1 MSIPLPVLSLTTAP
15 RRVWRVLQVAVWIV
29 GAFIFASLIVRPSLG
44 LTLLWNV
51 LIPVA
56 PALIVVAVGVWRN
69 ICPLASV
76 TLLPRHLGMSR
87 RKIMSPKRQAML
99 GLVSV
104 CALYVLVPLRHAVFN
119 TNGPAT
125 AALISALAIT
135 GFVMST
141 RYEWKSAWCST
152 LCPVHG
158 VEKLYGGNVAATM
171 PNAHCDACMNCVV
184 PCPDSTPNMQP
195 VRKSKYAAGRWSG
208 VLLAGG
214 LPGFVWGWF
223 HVPDQHSLSSVSDIA
238 QVYALPVLGLA
249 ISLVTFVALKRAR
262 VVQETW
268 LTRVFAAAAVSCYYW
283 YRIPSLLGYGE
294 IPTDGL
300 LVDARAVLPYWS
312 VELLAVFAVAFFVY
326 WLVVRPPNAKS
337 WVVRPAYGG
346 RVAGVDV

>member
-1 MSIPLPVLSLTTAP
+1 MSVPLPVVSARATP
-15 RRVWRVLQVAVWIV
+15 RVWWRVLQVAVWCV
-29 GAFIFASLIVRPSLG
+29 GLVIFASLIFAPSLG
-44 LTLLWNV
+44 LLLMWNV

-76 TLLPRHLGMSR
+76 TLLPRHVGWSQ
-87 RKIMSPKRQAML
+87 RKIMTAPMQATL

-125 AALISALAIT
+125 AALIAALATI
-135 GFVMST
+135 GFAMST
-141 RYEWKSAWCST
+141 QYEWKSAWCST

-158 VEKLYGGNVAATM
+158 VEKLYGGNVVASM

-195 VRKSKYAAGRWSG
+195 VRKSKYASARWSG

-223 HVPDQHSLSSVSDIA
+223 HVPDHHALSSVSDIV
-238 QVYALPVLGLA
+238 QVYALPMLGLA
-249 ISLVTFVALKRAR
+249 ISLVTFLALKRAR
-262 VVQETW
+262 VVQELW
-268 LTRVFAAAAVSCYYW
+268 LTRAFAAAAVSCYYW
-283 YRIPSLLGYGE
+283 YRIPSLLGYGQ

-312 VELLAVFAVAFFVY
+312 VELMAVLAVAFFVY
-326 WLVVRPPNAKS
+326 WLVVRAPNAKS

-346 RVAGVDV
+346 RGAGVD